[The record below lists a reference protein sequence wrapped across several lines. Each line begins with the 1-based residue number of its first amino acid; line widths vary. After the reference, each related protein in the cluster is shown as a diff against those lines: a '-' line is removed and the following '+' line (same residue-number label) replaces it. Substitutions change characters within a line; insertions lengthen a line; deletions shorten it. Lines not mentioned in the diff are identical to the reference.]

1 MKKSVAIVSL
11 DARAGQFYAQQV
23 RDLFGDRV
31 FVTSYSVRDGSVARL
46 KKADLYMVST
56 DAFESVGDLHQ
67 YVPINGEIMEI
78 QVTFLWEVV
87 RQLQQLPAGT
97 RALFVNLSDKMAREA
112 VSRLNQLGVNQL
124 EFEMF
129 YPGCTSPADAAGF
142 DLVITPQEQRYVP
155 AGAKKVMDIGQ
166 RVCTASTM
174 TEAALRLGM
183 DELLE
188 SPQFRAYQ
196 AAVAANTYSYD
207 QMFNRSRRL
216 ESQFELLMEI
226 LDEGLVGI
234 TETGE
239 VFACNKKAEEITKV
253 SCKLALHRRAG
264 EVYPF
269 IPFVECLKA
278 KKPLPA
284 RVVRAG
290 GANVNVTV
298 APVLRGGECI
308 GAFASLQSFNDAE
321 KRQNELRSQLLHKG
335 LRAKYTFADVLG
347 SSPAI
352 QRSVNIVKRMAA
364 TDLPILLIG
373 ETGTGKELF
382 AHAVHNA
389 SPRAAGPFVAINCAA
404 MPENLLESELFG
416 YEDGAFTGA
425 RRGGKPGLFEFAHKG
440 TLFLDEVEGMSPALQ
455 VKLLRVLQEREIMRV
470 GGNQI
475 ICVDVRIVAATNE
488 DLEQRVENGSFRRD
502 LYYRL
507 NTLPALIPP
516 LRERGD
522 DLFLLLDHF
531 RQKSGVDF
539 ELSPQV
545 RGLLASHQWR
555 GNIRELRN
563 VVEYFSYT
571 GNQLI
576 LPGDLPPTFRYLPR
590 QELPGAARHSR
601 QRRPSRAG
609 GWPRPRGGGCGS
621 PPVRAAPALCRRLP
635 LCGAGA
641 RGHSAGGPG
650 RALPPFPAGGAA
662 HSGRSCRR
670 GAGPRQPG
678 AGRHPPH
685 PPRPQRLPAGRP
697 VIPAAFGQSYLNQFP
712 PILLVRF
719 LKPLDALVLALP
731 GTRAFLPNPSFGFC
745 KGFQNIGIPN
755 NFSWIFLT
763 FSYFWHGNCLTI
775 QRQPFHFFET
785 APHFIQ
791 QERQVF

>member
-226 LDEGLVGI
+226 LDEGLVGV

-308 GAFASLQSFNDAE
+308 VAFASLQSFNDAE

-590 QELPGAARHSR
+590 QELPGAAVPAIPASAALPAPAVGPGPAAVDAAARRFVLHQLYAADCRCAALGREAILQAARAERFPLSQQEVRRILAALAAEGLARVSR
-601 QRRPSRAG
+601 G
-609 GWPRPRGGGCGS
+609 RGGT
-621 PPVRAAPALCRRLP
+621 RLTP
-635 LCGAGA
+635 Q
-641 RGHSAGGPG
+641 
-650 RALPPFPAGGAA
+650 
-662 HSGRSCRR
+662 GRSACQR
-670 GAGPRQPG
+670 GA
-678 AGRHPPH
+678 
-685 PPRPQRLPAGRP
+685 L
-697 VIPAAFGQSYLNQFP
+697 
-712 PILLVRF
+712 
-719 LKPLDALVLALP
+719 
-731 GTRAFLPNPSFGFC
+731 
-745 KGFQNIGIPN
+745 
-755 NFSWIFLT
+755 
-763 FSYFWHGNCLTI
+763 
-775 QRQPFHFFET
+775 
-785 APHFIQ
+785 
-791 QERQVF
+791 